1 MVGRAGGS
9 AGPVVRLGAPD
20 LEGSVSVT
28 ATLIDGRATAKAI
41 REDLAVRVRALAAR
55 GITPGLGTVLVGDDP
70 ASVAYVAGKH
80 RDCAGVGIASL
91 DLRLSAD
98 STPAQVEVAVRQLN
112 ADPACTGFLVQVP
125 LPPQLDAGRVLELV
139 DPAKDADGLHPVN
152 LGRLVL
158 GMPGV
163 RPCTAR
169 GIEYLLLAY
178 GVPTERA
185 DICVVGRGTT
195 AGRPTFLLLANR
207 LEAGTVVSCHR
218 PTRDLASHVRA
229 ADIVVVAAGA
239 PGLVTAGMV
248 KPGAAVI
255 DVGIT
260 RTAAGLIGDV
270 APGVADV
277 AGWLAPVP
285 GGVGPMTRAMLL
297 TNVVEAAEAAAGVP
311 TPAAAA

>member
-1 MVGRAGGS
+1 M
-9 AGPVVRLGAPD
+9 
-20 LEGSVSVT
+20 T
-28 ATLIDGRATAKAI
+28 AILIDGKATAKAI
-41 REDLAVRVRALAAR
+41 REDLTVRVAALAAR
-55 GITPGLGTVLVGDDP
+55 GITPGLGTVLVGSDP
-70 ASVAYVAGKH
+70 ASLAYVAGKH
-80 RDCAGVGIASL
+80 RDCARVGIASF
-91 DLRLSAD
+91 DVRLPAD
-98 STPAQVEVAVRQLN
+98 ATREQVEDAVRQLN
-112 ADPACTGFLVQVP
+112 EDPACTGFLVQVP
-125 LPPQLDAGRVLELV
+125 LPAHLDPARILELV

-158 GMPGV
+158 GVPGA

-207 LEAGTVVSCHR
+207 LEAGTVISCHR
-218 PTRDLASHVRA
+218 PTRDLAFHVRA
-229 ADIVVVAAGA
+229 ADIVVVAAGS
-239 PGLVTAGMV
+239 PGLVTPDMV

-260 RTAAGLIGDV
+260 RTADGLVGDV
-270 APGVADV
+270 DPAVAEV

-311 TPAAAA
+311 ERVAAV

>member
-1 MVGRAGGS
+1 
-9 AGPVVRLGAPD
+9 
-20 LEGSVSVT
+20 VT
-28 ATLIDGRATAKAI
+28 AILIDGKATAKAI
-41 REDLAVRVRALAAR
+41 REDLTVRAAALAAR
-55 GITPGLGTVLVGDDP
+55 GITPGLGTVLVGSDP

-80 RDCAGVGIASL
+80 RDCARVGIASF
-91 DLRLSAD
+91 DVRLPAD
-98 STPAQVEVAVRQLN
+98 ATREQVQDAVRQLN
-112 ADPACTGFLVQVP
+112 EDPACTGFLVQVP
-125 LPPQLDAGRVLELV
+125 LPAHLDAGQILELV

-169 GIEYLLLAY
+169 GIEYLLLAH

-207 LEAGTVVSCHR
+207 LEAGTVISCHR

-229 ADIVVVAAGA
+229 ADIVVVAAGS
-239 PGLVTAGMV
+239 PGLVTADMV

-260 RTAAGLIGDV
+260 RTPGGLVGDV
-270 APGVADV
+270 DPAVAEV
-277 AGWLAPVP
+277 AGWLSPVP

-311 TPAAAA
+311 ERVAAV